1 MTKRRQKLYS
11 FFRFTIVLTLIAL
24 FFTFIPYLEA
34 IGEGRKIRI
43 GALLVRNLVS
53 FYFWGALFPPILWL
67 TRKFNFE
74 SKPFYFRDFL
84 IHVVLGVFF
93 SIVHFTGS
101 ALIFWLL
108 DPALRE
114 RFPALLPFLQSSFPG
129 SFFHNLIIYALI
141 VVAVQGYLS
150 RVRYAEE
157 EKINAQLRSEL
168 VQARLQALKM
178 QIQPH
183 FLFNTLNSI
192 SSLVLTNPPQA
203 HLMIA
208 QLGDFLRLTLDYT
221 EDQMVPLAEELRFL
235 RSYLEIEQIRFSD
248 RLKVNFDVEPEVL
261 TIMVPHLVLQ
271 PIVENSIKHAVSQR
285 RSGGIIEISADKFE
299 DKLQIQIKDN
309 GHDSEAKVMNLKKD
323 ESSGTGLANVQNR
336 LKHFYGNDSGFEM
349 RNSEKGGTT
358 VTLLIPLNFEPA
370 ASQKVE

>member
-1 MTKRRQKLYS
+1 MTKRWQNLYY
-11 FFRFTIVLTLIAL
+11 FFRYTIVLTLIAL

-34 IGEGRKIRI
+34 ISEGRKIGI
-43 GALLVRNLVS
+43 WSLLVRNLVS
-53 FYFWGALFPPILWL
+53 FYCWGALFLPIVWL

-74 SKPFYFRDFL
+74 SKHFYFRNFF

-93 SIVHFTGS
+93 SILHFTGS
-101 ALIFWLL
+101 ALIYWLL
-108 DPALRE
+108 NPALRE
-114 RFPALLPFLQSSFPG
+114 RFPVLMGYLQFLFWGNIFHDLLL
-129 SFFHNLIIYALI
+129 YALT
-141 VVAVQGYLS
+141 VYGVRGYLL

-157 EKINAQLRSEL
+157 EKVTAQLRSEL

-208 QLGDFLRLTLDYT
+208 QLGDFLRLTLDYSKD
-221 EDQMVPLAEELRFL
+221 EMVPLTEELRFL

-248 RLKVNFDVEPEVL
+248 RLKVDFNVEPDVL
-261 TIMVPHLVLQ
+261 SATVPHLVLQ

-285 RSGGIIEISADKFE
+285 KNGG
-299 DKLQIQIKDN
+299 L
-309 GHDSEAKVMNLKKD
+309 V
-323 ESSGTGLANVQNR
+323 SSTLF
-336 LKHFYGNDSGFEM
+336 H
-349 RNSEKGGTT
+349 SEKTGD
-358 VTLLIPLNFEPA
+358 LLKLMRINSKA
-370 ASQKVE
+370 NCGCR